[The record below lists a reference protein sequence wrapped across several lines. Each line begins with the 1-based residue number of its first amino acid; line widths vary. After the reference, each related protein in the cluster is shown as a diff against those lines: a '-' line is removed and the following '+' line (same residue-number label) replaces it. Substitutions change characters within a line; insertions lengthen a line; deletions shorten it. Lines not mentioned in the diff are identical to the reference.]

1 MVQIQRRRASKIK
14 ESQQKLRDRLWPGL
28 DQSKLWHRKTKQ
40 GFITIPR
47 PMPLIMEIMDD
58 MANGK
63 PVSSAY
69 LELWCRSFDEGLVT
83 LSKQEDIA
91 FASGFGG
98 QRGVSTWRQRMKSLQ
113 EMGFIDLKPGPA
125 GLMSY
130 ALLWN
135 PYLVIKGHKEQGTPG
150 LREDLY
156 NTLMARAY
164 EIGANDFDEIE
175 TAA

>member
-1 MVQIQRRRASKIK
+1 MIQRRRSSKIK
-14 ESQQKLRDRLWPGL
+14 ESQQKLRDRLWPEL
-28 DQSKLWHRKTKQ
+28 DESKLWHRKKKK

-47 PMPLIMEIMDD
+47 PMPLVMEIMDD

-69 LELWCRSFDEGLVT
+69 LELWCRSFDEGFIT
-83 LSKQEDIA
+83 LSKQAEIA

-125 GLMSY
+125 GPMSY

-135 PYLVIKGHKEQGTPG
+135 PYLVIKTHKEQGTPG

-156 NTLMARAY
+156 NALMGRAY
-164 EIGANDFDEIE
+164 EIGADDFDEIE

>member
-1 MVQIQRRRASKIK
+1 MIQRRRTSKIK
-14 ESQQKLRDRLWPGL
+14 ESQQKLRARLWPGL
-28 DQSKLWHRKTKQ
+28 DESLLWHRNTKQ

-58 MANGK
+58 LANGK

-69 LELWCRSFDEGLVT
+69 LELWCRSFDEGFVT

-91 FASGFGG
+91 FASGYSG
-98 QRGVSTWRQRMKSLQ
+98 QRSVSTWRQRMKTLH
-113 EMGFIDLKPGPA
+113 ELGFIDLKPGSA
-125 GLMSY
+125 GAMSY

-156 NTLMARAY
+156 NALVARAY
-164 EIGANDFDEIE
+164 EIGADDFDEAE
-175 TAA
+175 EAA